1 MGSSEQTLLRP
12 AGSLSRQCGFLQIL
26 PQLESLLKTAFDPAF
41 EDNTWHG
48 LRHSLTKAFVNCGTT
63 AYKETIEVIMRC
75 RPSADVNERNY
86 RYCNYTIEEIE
97 HARKSLLDVPTT
109 LCATKAILEYV
120 KKHY

>member
-1 MGSSEQTLLRP
+1 MT
-12 AGSLSRQCGFLQIL
+12 
-26 PQLESLLKTAFDPAF
+26 KT
-41 EDNTWHG
+41 
-48 LRHSLTKAFVNCGTT
+48 FVNCGTT

-75 RPSADVNERNY
+75 RPSADVNEGNY

-109 LCATKAILEYV
+109 LRATKAILEYV